1 MNETK
6 AGAIFIEYCTQ
17 PDFDRVDFLIRMETE
32 SKTSPQS
39 FARYMMA
46 AWQFYHDKLNYK
58 IQESRGWGNDI
69 KDYGIPLLIESGGRF
84 EGDLFFS
91 QLPELLDGIKQY
103 INKRCHLLPIIT
115 DGKTYHYYF
124 DQSEIPENIIGD
136 YKKWFDARPK
146 FQLTDAALKQWQTD
160 YNFFLSTR
168 PNLRALLLAKGI
180 EYAEILLN
188 HCKEHEPADLHQ
200 IDSLE
205 RRIIAAKRMAAIEAT
220 PVSNKAAKP
229 PSLKSTKREL
239 NELTTIAIALIH
251 VFTKNPI
258 TTENRKDIAARY
270 INPASGKPYSAIKLY
285 TSYMNLPMERLRQKP
300 TETLCNHYKRCIN
313 WLKSNGLKPAQRAA
327 ESELRQL
334 KKKKVND

>member
-46 AWQFYHDKLNYK
+46 AWQFYHDKLHYK
-58 IQESRGWGNDI
+58 IQESRGWGNEI

-124 DQSEIPENIIGD
+124 DQSEIPENINGD

-188 HCKEHEPADLHQ
+188 HCKKHEPTDLQQ

-205 RRIIAAKRMAAIEAT
+205 RRIIAAKRMAGIEAAKA
-220 PVSNKAAKP
+220 SNKAGKKP
-229 PSLKSTKREL
+229 KHIPSE
-239 NELTTIAIALIH
+239 NERDALYYYYMGT
-251 VFTKNPI
+251 FPKKG
-258 TTENRKDIAARY
+258 E
-270 INPASGKPYSAIKLY
+270 KLY
-285 TSYMNLPMERLRQKP
+285 T
-300 TETLCNHYKRCIN
+300 ETLDWKKDDYRLHSNRSKKSYNSKKGHMEAVLIRVLSEKKPGWEKRRDRIQQDIIKLTEN
-313 WLKSNGLKPAQRAA
+313 LN
-327 ESELRQL
+327 
-334 KKKKVND
+334 

>member
-1 MNETK
+1 MNEAK

-124 DQSEIPENIIGD
+124 DQSEIPENINGD

-168 PNLRALLLAKGI
+168 PNLRALLFAKGI
-180 EYAEILLN
+180 EYAELLLN
-188 HCKEHEPADLHQ
+188 HCKEHEPTDLHQ

-205 RRIIAAKRMAAIEAT
+205 RRIMAAKRMAGIEAT
-220 PVSNKAAKP
+220 PASNKAAKVP
-229 PSLKSTKREL
+229 NPRTTKRDV
-239 NELTTIAIALIH
+239 NELTAAAIALIH
-251 VFTKNPI
+251 VFTNEPI
-258 TTENRKDIAARY
+258 TMENMKKISERYKKPDGTNYDARNLY
-270 INPASGKPYSAIKLY
+270 NTFMELPADR
-285 TSYMNLPMERLRQKP
+285 TRQKA
-300 TETLCNHYKRCIN
+300 TKTLFNHYIRCIT
-313 WLKSNGLKPAQRAA
+313 WLNSKGLKTAQKAA
-327 ESELRQL
+327 ESELKQL
-334 KKKKVND
+334 REKQVND